1 MADMVLVMCILMS
14 AYFIRGIT
22 GFGSALI
29 SVPLLALS
37 QPLQFAIPL
46 VLALDFTASLVLGS
60 TNRKKANW
68 SEIKILLPAGMIGA
82 CIGAFALLRLP
93 TQPVL
98 VALGAFTMFFG
109 FRNIFGLQPAGR
121 LSRTWAI
128 PAGLAGGGAGALFGA
143 GSPPYII
150 YLTRR
155 LVDKGEVRA
164 TFSWLIA
171 IDGGFRLGYREDR
184 PGPVFRDY
192 NFNFNSFWNFSHEV
206 LDDAFTWE
214 SWRRG
219 YTGGQFNLGGRATFR
234 SFHGVDMNLT
244 YRPDQY
250 SRNATRGGPI
260 MIQPGSR
267 GLRFGFD
274 SDRRR
279 LSTLHRTPVGLVLY
293 TKGALETL
301 LPLCSHAD
309 SGGGGRP
316 LDATLREEFLHA
328 QEELAGKGLRVLAVA
343 YREVP
348 EGHPQECLEEG
359 LTLAGLVGLE
369 DPPRPE
375 VPAARGLRAV
385 ARLAGAGA

>member
-1 MADMVLVMCILMS
+1 MVLVMCILMS

-171 IDGGFRLGYREDR
+171 IDGGFRLGL
-184 PGPVFRDY
+184 F
-192 NFNFNSFWNFSHEV
+192 
-206 LDDAFTWE
+206 LMA
-214 SWRRG
+214 
-219 YTGGQFNLGGRATFR
+219 
-234 SFHGVDMNLT
+234 
-244 YRPDQY
+244 
-250 SRNATRGGPI
+250 
-260 MIQPGSR
+260 
-267 GLRFGFD
+267 GL
-274 SDRRR
+274 
-279 LSTLHRTPVGLVLY
+279 LLEPQLQLAYALGLVPMALGLY
-293 TKGALETL
+293 MGNKVHTDLTSEGMLRVVGTL
-301 LPLCSHAD
+301 LVL
-309 SGGGGRP
+309 SG
-316 LDATLREEFLHA
+316 LMLFLKVAT
-328 QEELAGKGLRVLAVA
+328 
-343 YREVP
+343 
-348 EGHPQECLEEG
+348 
-359 LTLAGLVGLE
+359 
-369 DPPRPE
+369 
-375 VPAARGLRAV
+375 
-385 ARLAGAGA
+385 